1 MVAQPAPR
9 TGRRPGNRDTR
20 GQILDAARQA
30 FAGRGFAA
38 TSIRSIAADAGVDAA
53 LVHHYFDSKQQLF
66 LTTVSLPQDL
76 PRLIQRAVDGG
87 PEGLGERL
95 VRTVLTVW
103 DSESQPAL
111 VAAVRT
117 ALAEPTLTRLIG
129 EFLTLEVLGRVV
141 DHHNLSE
148 AEANRRSGLVA
159 SQMLGLIMG
168 RYVLRLPA
176 LVDRPSEELVAEIGP
191 TIQRYVD
198 GSTW

>member
-1 MVAQPAPR
+1 M
-9 TGRRPGNRDTR
+9 
-20 GQILDAARQA
+20 
-30 FAGRGFAA
+30 
-38 TSIRSIAADAGVDAA
+38 
-53 LVHHYFDSKQQLF
+53 
-66 LTTVSLPQDL
+66 
-76 PRLIQRAVDGG
+76 
-87 PEGLGERL
+87 

-141 DHHNLSE
+141 DHDDLSE